1 MIIYKIC
8 AMLFFYKQLH
18 ICIIKIIYFWMF
30 LLFMIDVLILCNFIK
45 PGQSYL
51 SSKMDDKERK

>member
-1 MIIYKIC
+1 
-8 AMLFFYKQLH
+8 
-18 ICIIKIIYFWMF
+18 MF

-45 PGQSYL
+45 SGQSYL